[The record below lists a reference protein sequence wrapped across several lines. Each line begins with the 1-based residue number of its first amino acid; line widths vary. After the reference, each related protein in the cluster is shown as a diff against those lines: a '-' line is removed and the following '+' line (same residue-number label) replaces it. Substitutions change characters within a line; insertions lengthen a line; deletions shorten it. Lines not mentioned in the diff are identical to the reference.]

1 MKKLRRIIFL
11 FLVFLGILFTLDAK
25 ASDGAY
31 RIVSLKP
38 NITEILFA
46 LGLGNQVVGVTT
58 YCDYPFQAKKL
69 ARVADYIHADVEAI
83 LAQKPTLVIASEE
96 NSVKKEIE
104 FLVSRGIP
112 VETYSFQSIQ
122 ETLDSIQKIA
132 SSLGVS
138 AKGVTLVTQLKK
150 ALLLTKN
157 RLAPRSV
164 QVLAL
169 VGKKPIVV
177 VGQNN
182 FVGDVI
188 KHVGLQNGVVSQMR
202 YPILSLEEVLRISF
216 DVILDFSMG
225 DETLSLEK
233 IYPGIP
239 HWKSKKRIVLDMNLF
254 RPSPRLMDGV
264 NELIKIFEAQ

>member
-1 MKKLRRIIFL
+1 MKILRRIIFL
-11 FLVFLGILFTLDAK
+11 FLVLIGFVVSLDAQ
-25 ASDGAY
+25 ATDRAL

-46 LGLGNQVVGVTT
+46 LGLGNEVVGVTT
-58 YCDYPFQAKKL
+58 YCDYPPQAKKL
-69 ARVADYIHADVEAI
+69 PPVADYIHADIEAI
-83 LAQKPTLVIASEE
+83 LAQKPTLVMASEE

-104 FLVSRGIP
+104 FLLSRGIP
-112 VETYSFQSIQ
+112 VKTYGFQGIQ

-132 SSLGVS
+132 DILGVGQ
-138 AKGVTLVTQLKK
+138 KGAILVAQLKTD
-150 ALLLTKN
+150 LLLTKN
-157 RLAPRSV
+157 RLASHKI

-177 VGQNN
+177 VGENN
-182 FVGDVI
+182 FVGDMI
-188 KHVGLQNGVVSQMR
+188 KHVGLENGVVSNTR

-216 DVILDFSMG
+216 DVILDLSMG
-225 DETLSLEK
+225 NETLALEK
-233 IYPGIP
+233 IYPGVP

-264 NELIKIFEAQ
+264 NALIKVFETP